1 MSELRIAKDRLLRM
15 CAKLTEGHVLYK
27 QEEAAKYGCSLRSIQ
42 RDFEDLRAFFSDR
55 NMETGMNQELIYDK
69 SLNGY
74 RLDPPVRALL
84 SDEQTY
90 AVIKILLE
98 SRALTKKELKPILK
112 KLVDCCVPEDHQKQI
127 VNLIRNET
135 YHYVEPRHGKS
146 VLKTMWALSGAVNE
160 KHFIHFTYITKGKK
174 YIQRTVRPVGI
185 LFSEFYFYLIAFID
199 VDQSKEYDKTLQE
212 YNYPA
217 IYRIDRIQRLRI
229 SKNCFKGLYPNRFE
243 EGEFRKRIQFMWP
256 GKLQKVKFYVQ
267 EANLEA
273 ALDRL
278 PTAKIIKQDEK
289 GYLVA
294 AEVYGEGIDIWMRSQ
309 GNWIEVISKD

>member
-1 MSELRIAKDRLLRM
+1 MNELRIAKDRLLRM
-15 CAKLTEGHVLYK
+15 CARLTEGEVLYK
-27 QEEAAKYGCSLRSIQ
+27 RKEAEEYGCSLRSIQ
-42 RDFEDLRAFFSDR
+42 RDIDDLRAFFSDC
-55 NMETGMNQELIYDK
+55 NATNGTNQELVYDRE
-69 SLNGY
+69 LNGY
-74 RLDPPVRALL
+74 RLEPPIRTLL
-84 SDEQTY
+84 TDEETY

-112 KLVDCCVPEDHQKQI
+112 KLVDCCVPREQQKQI
-127 VNLIRNET
+127 SRLVANET
-135 YHYVEPRHGKS
+135 YHYVEPHHKKP
-146 VLKTMWALSGAVNE
+146 VLHTMWVLSAAVKDQLFVEFAYTNKYSE
-160 KHFIHFTYITKGKK
+160 PITRRVK
-174 YIQRTVRPVGI
+174 PVGI

-199 VDQSKEYDKTLQE
+199 SGESEEFNKTVKD
-212 YNYPA
+212 YAYPA
-217 IYRIDRIQRLRI
+217 VYRIDRIQRLKI
-229 SKNCFKGLYPNRFE
+229 TDEHFPVLYESRFE

-294 AEVYGEGIDIWMRSQ
+294 AEVYGEGIDIWIRSQ
-309 GNWIEVISKD
+309 GEWIEVISKE